1 MILIP
6 QIYMKEGN
14 IAKTEGTSSPLFL
27 DDAFATAKNF
37 KDAGAEGILIVDLS
51 LTPVGKNPNLMTIK
65 RIHDELDLGVYVGG
79 AFKTASEVEGYV
91 KIGVELVILG
101 SIAYQRPD
109 FLESVCKSFPGKI
122 ATRIDLK
129 AGKVTI
135 PGYAV
140 TTNKTPMDYAKSFV
154 DAGVRY
160 ILYSEVDNAG
170 HTTDAS
176 ITSLEKFCNEIN
188 SRVICTSD
196 VSGLPE
202 IERIVTIEASRL
214 DGLVLAKSLYE
225 NHVDLRG
232 AIAMVND
239 ILLSR
244 EKDTTLTEM

>member
-14 IAKTEGTSSPLFL
+14 TAKTEGTTSPIFQ

-37 KDAGAEGILIVDLS
+37 KDAGAEGLLVVDLS
-51 LTPVGKNPNLMTIK
+51 LTPIGKSPNLTTIK
-65 RIHDELDLGVYVGG
+65 RIHDELDLGIYVGG
-79 AFKTASEVEGYV
+79 AFKTVSEVEGY
-91 KIGVELVILG
+91 IRAGVELVILG

-122 ATRIDLK
+122 AAHIDLK
-129 AGKVTI
+129 GDKVVI

-140 TTNKTPMDYAKSFV
+140 TTNKTPLDYAQYFV

-160 ILYSEVDNAG
+160 ILYSEVDNTG
-170 HTTDAS
+170 RTTDQCIANM
-176 ITSLEKFCNEIN
+176 EKFCNEIN
-188 SRVICTSD
+188 ARVICTSD
-196 VSGLPE
+196 VSE
-202 IERIVTIEASRL
+202 MSDIEKIVTIEAARL
-214 DGLVLAKSLYE
+214 DGLVLAKSIYE
-225 NHVDLRG
+225 NRVDLRG

-239 ILLSR
+239 LLLSR